1 MIAFGYLKLMFDIGN
16 AFICY
21 DCRLWMCARFYHAFL
36 IRCFDNTVL
45 LQQSAYRNR
54 EVFLGRYCDVS
65 SYNNR
70 ENLILNYFVHN
81 LADMGLTLF
90 SAVIGIAHG
99 QELQYLFGFPFI
111 NSTYKELFGV
121 YPRQEYDMDFTD
133 RNISHYFISLITN
146 FTSSG

>member
-1 MIAFGYLKLMFDIGN
+1 
-16 AFICY
+16 
-21 DCRLWMCARFYHAFL
+21 
-36 IRCFDNTVL
+36 
-45 LQQSAYRNR
+45 
-54 EVFLGRYCDVS
+54 
-65 SYNNR
+65 
-70 ENLILNYFVHN
+70 
-81 LADMGLTLF
+81 MGLTLF